1 MKTYDICLVS
11 SYLYACLYER
21 KDKEKKH
28 FTYWVHTKMSRLPFW
43 LSGGKRRHVRR
54 CFTYCLTVCFHNKS
68 VMVLE
73 GISSLENANIF
84 FPKSFSEAPI

>member
-1 MKTYDICLVS
+1 MIRCRAQKLPPGLGVFHRTFHIPDTNEKIPTAVLAIGTKNI
-11 SYLYACLYER
+11 YLY
-21 KDKEKKH
+21 
-28 FTYWVHTKMSRLPFW
+28 
-43 LSGGKRRHVRR
+43 
-54 CFTYCLTVCFHNKS
+54 NKS

>member
-1 MKTYDICLVS
+1 MEVFHRIFHMLDTNENVPTAVLAIGTKNT
-11 SYLYACLYER
+11 YLY
-21 KDKEKKH
+21 
-28 FTYWVHTKMSRLPFW
+28 
-43 LSGGKRRHVRR
+43 
-54 CFTYCLTVCFHNKS
+54 NKS

>member
-1 MKTYDICLVS
+1 MLGTYKNVPT
-11 SYLYACLYER
+11 A
-21 KDKEKKH
+21 
-28 FTYWVHTKMSRLPFW
+28 VG
-43 LSGGKRRHVRR
+43 LSGQKRRHVRR